1 MTDQSPVR
9 PDPVANGT
17 GPHRH
22 EPVIHHRLHRR
33 SPRPGTPGSTRRHT
47 RHPSTPPRASS
58 RHPDRIRARTA
69 GAARLTVL
77 TLLTLGAATTL
88 TLVSLLVL
96 GQPASAAALNGAP
109 PRTVAM
115 LAVYD
120 LPTVVNNATRWLVGF
135 LATLATFFLTLGG
148 VRYLTSGGDPS
159 EVERAKNSFKN
170 AGIGYALAV
179 LAPVI
184 LNILQSIL
192 GVPQ

>member
-1 MTDQSPVR
+1 LEVIHHDRPIPVR
-9 PDPVANGT
+9 PDPVTNDT
-17 GPHRH
+17 GPHQRGS
-22 EPVIHHRLHRR
+22 VIHHGPHRR
-33 SPRPGTPGSTRRHT
+33 SPRRRATPASTRRHT
-47 RHPSTPPRASS
+47 RHPSTPPWASN
-58 RHPDRIRARTA
+58 RHRPDRGWARTA
-69 GAARLTVL
+69 GAARFTVL
-77 TLLTLGAATTL
+77 TLLTLGTATTL

-96 GQPASAAALNGAP
+96 GEPASAATLNGAP

-159 EVERAKNSFKN
+159 EVERAKGSFKN

-179 LAPVI
+179 LA
-184 LNILQSIL
+184 Q
-192 GVPQ
+192 